1 MKGLFSTMSIKPRK
15 MTNFALEYEFQLNII
30 GNVHGIQSYKKG
42 VENIRI
48 DRKHHKNI
56 QLYFNFYG

>member
-1 MKGLFSTMSIKPRK
+1 MSIKPRK

>member
-1 MKGLFSTMSIKPRK
+1 

-30 GNVHGIQSYKKG
+30 GNVHGIQYYIKG